1 MSYLEKDKRIAKW
14 SKLTLR
20 NNFMFRLVM
29 EKQELCK
36 KLIECI
42 LGIKIK
48 SISYMEHE
56 KSFEANLRSKGI
68 RLDLFVIDEDGV
80 AYDIEMQMDNSYKEF
95 LGRRTRYYVST
106 MDNNALK
113 KGERYS
119 QLRKSYV
126 IFICT
131 FDPFGRGLAKY
142 TFNAICNEDH
152 SLVLDDGVTRVFIN
166 TEGDRHRISKEL
178 ASLIGYISTGEV
190 TDDYTKDLDEEVRA
204 LRNDD
209 GRERDYMTYMQTIME
224 HEDMAY
230 SQGIRQGIN
239 QGISLGITRGIT
251 QGISQANKATA
262 IKMLKA
268 NKPYEEIS
276 EFTELTISEI
286 GELAA
291 SLHIVH

>member
-1 MSYLEKDKRIAKW
+1 MSKWRKDKRIAKW
-14 SKLTLR
+14 NKLTLR

-178 ASLIGYISTGEV
+178 ASFIGYISTGEV

-230 SQGIRQGIN
+230 NR
-239 QGISLGITRGIT
+239 
-251 QGISQANKATA
+251 GISQANKAMA

-276 EFTELTISEI
+276 EFTELTMSEI
-286 GELAA
+286 DELAA
-291 SLHIVH
+291 SLHMYIKKV

>member
-1 MSYLEKDKRIAKW
+1 MSNLRKDKRIAKW

-56 KSFEANLRSKGI
+56 KSFEANLKSKGI

-230 SQGIRQGIN
+230 SQGI
-239 QGISLGITRGIT
+239 T
-251 QGISQANKATA
+251 QGISQGITQANKATA

-276 EFTELTISEI
+276 EFTELTLSEI
-286 GELAA
+286 RELAA

>member
-1 MSYLEKDKRIAKW
+1 MSKWRKDKRIAKW

-56 KSFEANLRSKGI
+56 KSFEANLKSKGI

-190 TDDYTKDLDEEVRA
+190 TDDYTQDLDEEVRV

-230 SQGIRQGIN
+230 NR
-239 QGISLGITRGIT
+239 
-251 QGISQANKATA
+251 GISQANKAMA

-276 EFTELTISEI
+276 EFTELTMSEI
-286 GELAA
+286 DELAA
-291 SLHIVH
+291 SLHMYIKKV

>member
-1 MSYLEKDKRIAKW
+1 MSKWRKDKRIAKW
-14 SKLTLR
+14 NKLTLR

-56 KSFEANLRSKGI
+56 KSFEANLKSKGI

-190 TDDYTKDLDEEVRA
+190 TDDYTKDLDEEVRT

-230 SQGIRQGIN
+230 NR
-239 QGISLGITRGIT
+239 
-251 QGISQANKATA
+251 GISQANKAMA
-262 IKMLKA
+262 IKMLKV

-276 EFTELTISEI
+276 EFTELTLSEI
-286 GELAA
+286 RELAA

>member
-178 ASLIGYISTGEV
+178 ASFIGYISTGEV

-224 HEDMAY
+224 NREMAY
-230 SQGIRQGIN
+230 EEGVAQTTKDFVLSMLQDNEPIEKIAKY
-239 QGISLGITRGIT
+239 TR
-251 QGISQANKATA
+251 
-262 IKMLKA
+262 
-268 NKPYEEIS
+268 
-276 EFTELTISEI
+276 LTLEQVR
-286 GELAA
+286 ELAA
-291 SLHIVH
+291 SLHQRH

>member
-1 MSYLEKDKRIAKW
+1 MSKWRKDKRIAKW
-14 SKLTLR
+14 NKLTLR

-56 KSFEANLRSKGI
+56 KSFEANLKSKGI

-95 LGRRTRYYVST
+95 LGRRTRYYIST

-230 SQGIRQGIN
+230 NR
-239 QGISLGITRGIT
+239 
-251 QGISQANKATA
+251 GISQANKAMA

-276 EFTELTISEI
+276 EFTELTMSEI
-286 GELAA
+286 DELAA
-291 SLHIVH
+291 SLHMYIKIGVRKH

>member
-1 MSYLEKDKRIAKW
+1 MSKWRKDKRIAKW
-14 SKLTLR
+14 NKLTLR

-95 LGRRTRYYVST
+95 LGRRTRYYIST

-142 TFNAICNEDH
+142 TFNAIGNEDH

-230 SQGIRQGIN
+230 NR
-239 QGISLGITRGIT
+239 
-251 QGISQANKATA
+251 GISQANKAMA

-276 EFTELTISEI
+276 EFTELTMSDIR
-286 GELAA
+286 ELAA

>member
-1 MSYLEKDKRIAKW
+1 MSKWRKDKRIAKW
-14 SKLTLR
+14 NKLTLR

-178 ASLIGYISTGEV
+178 ASFIGYISTGEV
-190 TDDYTKDLDEEVRA
+190 TDDYTKDLDEEVRT

-230 SQGIRQGIN
+230 SQGI
-239 QGISLGITRGIT
+239 T
-251 QGISQANKATA
+251 QGISQANKAMA

-276 EFTELTISEI
+276 EFTELTMSDIR
-286 GELAA
+286 ELAA

>member
-1 MSYLEKDKRIAKW
+1 MSKWRKDKRIAKW
-14 SKLTLR
+14 NKLTLR

-56 KSFEANLRSKGI
+56 KSFEANLKSKGI

-190 TDDYTKDLDEEVRA
+190 TDDYTQDLDEEVRA

-230 SQGIRQGIN
+230 S
-239 QGISLGITRGIT
+239 RGIT
-251 QGISQANKATA
+251 QGISQGISQASKAMA

-276 EFTELTISEI
+276 EFTELTLSEI
-286 GELAA
+286 RELAA

>member
-1 MSYLEKDKRIAKW
+1 MSKWRKDKRIAKW
-14 SKLTLR
+14 NKLTLR

-56 KSFEANLRSKGI
+56 KSFEANLKSKGI

-80 AYDIEMQMDNSYKEF
+80 AYAIEMQMDNSYKEF
-95 LGRRTRYYVST
+95 LGRRTRYYIST

-190 TDDYTKDLDEEVRA
+190 TDDYTQDLDEEVRA

-230 SQGIRQGIN
+230 SQGI
-239 QGISLGITRGIT
+239 T
-251 QGISQANKATA
+251 QGISQANKAMA

-276 EFTELTISEI
+276 EFTELTMSDIR
-286 GELAA
+286 ELAA

>member
-14 SKLTLR
+14 NKLTLR

-56 KSFEANLRSKGI
+56 KSFEANLKSKGI

-178 ASLIGYISTGEV
+178 ASFIGYISTGEV

-224 HEDMAY
+224 HEDIAY
-230 SQGIRQGIN
+230 S
-239 QGISLGITRGIT
+239 
-251 QGISQANKATA
+251 QGISQANKAMA

-276 EFTELTISEI
+276 EFTELTMSDIR
-286 GELAA
+286 ELAA

>member
-1 MSYLEKDKRIAKW
+1 MSYLEKEKRIAKW
-14 SKLTLR
+14 IKLTLR

-95 LGRRTRYYVST
+95 LGRRTRYYIST

-230 SQGIRQGIN
+230 SQGI
-239 QGISLGITRGIT
+239 T
-251 QGISQANKATA
+251 QGISQANKAMA

-276 EFTELTISEI
+276 EFTELTMSEI
-286 GELAA
+286 DELAA
-291 SLHIVH
+291 SLHMYIKKV

>member
-230 SQGIRQGIN
+230 SQGI
-239 QGISLGITRGIT
+239 T
-251 QGISQANKATA
+251 QGISQANKAMA

-276 EFTELTISEI
+276 EFTELTMSDIR
-286 GELAA
+286 ELAA

>member
-1 MSYLEKDKRIAKW
+1 MSKWRKDKRIAKW
-14 SKLTLR
+14 NKLTLR

-56 KSFEANLRSKGI
+56 KSFEANLKSKGI

-178 ASLIGYISTGEV
+178 ASFIGYISTGEV

-230 SQGIRQGIN
+230 SQGI
-239 QGISLGITRGIT
+239 T
-251 QGISQANKATA
+251 QGISQANKAMA

-268 NKPYEEIS
+268 NKPYGEIS
-276 EFTELTISEI
+276 EFTELTLSEI
-286 GELAA
+286 RELAA

>member
-56 KSFEANLRSKGI
+56 KSFEANLKSKGI

-230 SQGIRQGIN
+230 SQGI
-239 QGISLGITRGIT
+239 T
-251 QGISQANKATA
+251 QGISQANKAMA

-276 EFTELTISEI
+276 EFTELTMSDIR
-286 GELAA
+286 ELAA

>member
-29 EKQELCK
+29 EKQELFK

-178 ASLIGYISTGEV
+178 ASFIGYISTGEV

-230 SQGIRQGIN
+230 SQGI
-239 QGISLGITRGIT
+239 T
-251 QGISQANKATA
+251 QGISQANKAMA

-276 EFTELTISEI
+276 EFTELTMSDIR
-286 GELAA
+286 ELAA

>member
-178 ASLIGYISTGEV
+178 ASFIGYISTGEV
-190 TDDYTKDLDEEVRA
+190 TDDYTQDLDEEVRA

-230 SQGIRQGIN
+230 SQGI
-239 QGISLGITRGIT
+239 T
-251 QGISQANKATA
+251 QGISQANKAMA

-276 EFTELTISEI
+276 EFTELTMSDIR
-286 GELAA
+286 ELAA

>member
-56 KSFEANLRSKGI
+56 KSFEANLKSKGI

-190 TDDYTKDLDEEVRA
+190 TDDYTKDLDEEVRT

-230 SQGIRQGIN
+230 NR
-239 QGISLGITRGIT
+239 
-251 QGISQANKATA
+251 GISQANKAMA

-276 EFTELTISEI
+276 EFTELTLSEI
-286 GELAA
+286 RELAA

>member
-1 MSYLEKDKRIAKW
+1 
-14 SKLTLR
+14 
-20 NNFMFRLVM
+20 
-29 EKQELCK
+29 
-36 KLIECI
+36 
-42 LGIKIK
+42 
-48 SISYMEHE
+48 MEHE
-56 KSFEANLRSKGI
+56 KSFEANLKSKGI

-190 TDDYTKDLDEEVRA
+190 TDDYTKDLDEEVRT

-230 SQGIRQGIN
+230 NR
-239 QGISLGITRGIT
+239 
-251 QGISQANKATA
+251 GISQANKAMA

-276 EFTELTISEI
+276 EFTELTMSEI
-286 GELAA
+286 DELAA
-291 SLHIVH
+291 SLHMYIKKV

>member
-1 MSYLEKDKRIAKW
+1 MSKWRKDKRIAKW
-14 SKLTLR
+14 NKLTLR

-178 ASLIGYISTGEV
+178 ASFIGYISTGEV

-230 SQGIRQGIN
+230 SQGII
-239 QGISLGITRGIT
+239 
-251 QGISQANKATA
+251 QGISQANKAMA

-276 EFTELTISEI
+276 EFTELTMSEI
-286 GELAA
+286 DELAA
-291 SLHIVH
+291 SLHMYIKKV

>member
-1 MSYLEKDKRIAKW
+1 MSKWRKDKRIAKW
-14 SKLTLR
+14 NKLTLR

-178 ASLIGYISTGEV
+178 ASFIGYISTGEV

-230 SQGIRQGIN
+230 SQGI
-239 QGISLGITRGIT
+239 T
-251 QGISQANKATA
+251 QGISQANKAMA

-276 EFTELTISEI
+276 EFTELTLSEI
-286 GELAA
+286 RELAA

>member
-56 KSFEANLRSKGI
+56 KSFEANLKSKGI

-190 TDDYTKDLDEEVRA
+190 TDDYTKDLDEEG
-204 LRNDD
+204 DTTK
-209 GRERDYMTYMQTIME
+209 E
-224 HEDMAY
+224 
-230 SQGIRQGIN
+230 
-239 QGISLGITRGIT
+239 
-251 QGISQANKATA
+251 
-262 IKMLKA
+262 
-268 NKPYEEIS
+268 
-276 EFTELTISEI
+276 
-286 GELAA
+286 
-291 SLHIVH
+291 

>member
-1 MSYLEKDKRIAKW
+1 MSKWRKDKRIAKW
-14 SKLTLR
+14 NKLTLR

-95 LGRRTRYYVST
+95 LGRRTRYYIST

-230 SQGIRQGIN
+230 SQGI
-239 QGISLGITRGIT
+239 T
-251 QGISQANKATA
+251 QGISQANKAMA

-276 EFTELTISEI
+276 EFTELTLSEI
-286 GELAA
+286 RELAA

>member
-1 MSYLEKDKRIAKW
+1 MSKWRKDKRIEKW
-14 SKLTLR
+14 NKLTLR

-178 ASLIGYISTGEV
+178 ASFIGYISTGEV
-190 TDDYTKDLDEEVRA
+190 TDDYTKDLDEEVRT

-230 SQGIRQGIN
+230 SQGI
-239 QGISLGITRGIT
+239 T
-251 QGISQANKATA
+251 QGISQANKAMA

-276 EFTELTISEI
+276 EFTELTMSEI
-286 GELAA
+286 DELAA
-291 SLHIVH
+291 SLHMYIKKV

>member
-178 ASLIGYISTGEV
+178 ASFIGYISTGEV

-230 SQGIRQGIN
+230 NR
-239 QGISLGITRGIT
+239 
-251 QGISQANKATA
+251 GISQANKAMA

-276 EFTELTISEI
+276 EFTELTLSEI
-286 GELAA
+286 RELAA

>member
-1 MSYLEKDKRIAKW
+1 MSKWRKDKRIEKW
-14 SKLTLR
+14 NKLTLR

-56 KSFEANLRSKGI
+56 KSFEANLKSKGI

-190 TDDYTKDLDEEVRA
+190 TDDYTKDLDEEVRT

-230 SQGIRQGIN
+230 NR
-239 QGISLGITRGIT
+239 
-251 QGISQANKATA
+251 GISQANKAMA

-276 EFTELTISEI
+276 EFTELTLSEI
-286 GELAA
+286 RELAA

>member
-1 MSYLEKDKRIAKW
+1 MSKWRKDKRIAKW
-14 SKLTLR
+14 NKLTLR

-56 KSFEANLRSKGI
+56 KSFEANLRNKGI

-230 SQGIRQGIN
+230 NR
-239 QGISLGITRGIT
+239 
-251 QGISQANKATA
+251 GISQANKAMA

-276 EFTELTISEI
+276 EFTELTMSEI
-286 GELAA
+286 DELAA
-291 SLHIVH
+291 SLHMYIKKV

>member
-1 MSYLEKDKRIAKW
+1 MSKWRKDKRIAKW
-14 SKLTLR
+14 NKLTLR

-56 KSFEANLRSKGI
+56 KSFEANLKSKGI

-209 GRERDYMTYMQTIME
+209 GRERHYMTYMQTIME

-230 SQGIRQGIN
+230 SQGI
-239 QGISLGITRGIT
+239 T
-251 QGISQANKATA
+251 QGISQANKAMA

-276 EFTELTISEI
+276 EFTELTMSDIR
-286 GELAA
+286 ELAA

>member
-1 MSYLEKDKRIAKW
+1 MSKWRKDKRIAKW
-14 SKLTLR
+14 NKLTLR

-190 TDDYTKDLDEEVRA
+190 TDDYTKDLDEEVRT

-230 SQGIRQGIN
+230 SR
-239 QGISLGITRGIT
+239 GIS
-251 QGISQANKATA
+251 QGISQASKAMA

-276 EFTELTISEI
+276 EFTELTLSEI
-286 GELAA
+286 RELAA

>member
-1 MSYLEKDKRIAKW
+1 MSKWRKDKRIAKW
-14 SKLTLR
+14 NKLTLR

-56 KSFEANLRSKGI
+56 KSFEANLKSKGI

-95 LGRRTRYYVST
+95 LGRRTRYYIST

-190 TDDYTKDLDEEVRA
+190 TDDYTQDLDEEVRA

-230 SQGIRQGIN
+230 NR
-239 QGISLGITRGIT
+239 
-251 QGISQANKATA
+251 GISQANKAMA

-276 EFTELTISEI
+276 EFTELTMSDIR
-286 GELAA
+286 ELAA

>member
-1 MSYLEKDKRIAKW
+1 MSKWRKDKRIAKW
-14 SKLTLR
+14 NKLTLR

-56 KSFEANLRSKGI
+56 KSFEANLKSKGI

-178 ASLIGYISTGEV
+178 ASFIGYISTGEV
-190 TDDYTKDLDEEVRA
+190 TDDYTKDLDEEVRT

-230 SQGIRQGIN
+230 NR
-239 QGISLGITRGIT
+239 
-251 QGISQANKATA
+251 GISQANKAMA

-276 EFTELTISEI
+276 EFTELTMSDIR
-286 GELAA
+286 ELAA

>member
-178 ASLIGYISTGEV
+178 ASFIGYISTGEV

-224 HEDMAY
+224 HEDIAY
-230 SQGIRQGIN
+230 SQ
-239 QGISLGITRGIT
+239 GIT
-251 QGISQANKATA
+251 QGISQANKAMA

-276 EFTELTISEI
+276 EFTELTLSEI
-286 GELAA
+286 RELAA